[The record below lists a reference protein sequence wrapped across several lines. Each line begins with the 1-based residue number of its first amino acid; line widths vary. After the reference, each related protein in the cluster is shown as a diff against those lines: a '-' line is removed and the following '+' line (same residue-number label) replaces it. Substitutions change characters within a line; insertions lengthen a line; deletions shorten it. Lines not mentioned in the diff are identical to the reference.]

1 MTEAQIKAEAA
12 RWLIEIETSTD
23 PATAWSA
30 FEAWLRQDE
39 EHRRAYVRV
48 ERAWRTLEGLRSFY
62 SVGALPCPVT
72 PSVRGPGTKQVR
84 RKFISLIVMVVI
96 TIAGIAAAVVVFRQ

>member
-12 RWLIEIETSTD
+12 RWLIEIETTAD
-23 PATAWSA
+23 PATTWSA

-48 ERAWRTLEGLRSFY
+48 ERAWRTLEGLRSAY
-62 SVGALPCPVT
+62 SVGAV
-72 PSVRGPGTKQVR
+72 PSRAKPTVLGRGTKQVR
-84 RKFISLIVMVVI
+84 RKSIFFVVVVVV
-96 TIAGIAAAVVVFRQ
+96 TIAAVVAAVVVFRQ